1 MMRRAG
7 KVWYGI
13 LQDMEDMEKAV
24 AASAPPSTVLSS
36 VPGVSVDGSDS
47 WAPARK
53 LLVYRASDE
62 VISSYDA
69 LEAKLF
75 ALGWERDTECF
86 VGIRRYH
93 RTESGPFSQLLVL
106 PNLEFRHLKTIH
118 LYNIVVQSRTAFEV
132 RDVVVKTYRAKRPD

>member
-1 MMRRAG
+1 MRRAG

-13 LQDMEDMEKAV
+13 LQDMETLQKAA
-24 AASAPPSTVLSS
+24 AASSPPNSITSS

-53 LLVYRASDE
+53 LLVYRATDE
-62 VISSYDA
+62 VISSYEA

-75 ALGWERDTECF
+75 ALGWERNTSCS
-86 VGIRRYH
+86 VTVRRYH
-93 RTESGPFSQLLVL
+93 RTETGPFSQLLVL

-118 LYNIVVQSRTAFEV
+118 LYNIVVQTRTAFEV
-132 RDVVVKTYRAKRPD
+132 RDVVVKTYRAKRPE